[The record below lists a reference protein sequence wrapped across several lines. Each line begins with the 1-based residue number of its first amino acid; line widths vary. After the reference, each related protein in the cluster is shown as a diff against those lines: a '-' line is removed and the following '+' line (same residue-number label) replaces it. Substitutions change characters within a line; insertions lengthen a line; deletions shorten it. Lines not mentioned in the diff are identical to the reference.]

1 MQTLFGGLG
10 ENLVKWVFVS
20 VYCRLAVNSIEKSER
35 WEVSQNLL
43 ARIVVTHFMEEM
55 SYVFLFTTA
64 HFRLGGH

>member
-20 VYCRLAVNSIEKSER
+20 VYRRLAVNSIEKSER

-43 ARIVVTHFMEEM
+43 AG
-55 SYVFLFTTA
+55 L
-64 HFRLGGH
+64 